1 MIEHKPMQSK
11 AGVELTTFSCRLHQ
25 LLRQLKVAALFIV
38 DRWHFDSLETVIL
51 VPPILA
57 GEGGA
62 VITISAGIRSR
73 FQLGNQ
79 TILATVAHT

>member
-11 AGVELTTFSCRLHQ
+11 AGVELTTFSCRLH
-25 LLRQLKVAALFIV
+25 QLKVAALFIV